1 MEKLNDTFL
10 YTIDKCFR
18 SYHQF
23 AQKNVRQAGYDITI
37 DQWLI
42 LQNIAEHPNITQN
55 DISKLVF
62 KDNASITRIIQLL
75 VNAGYVIR
83 NNHPDD
89 RRRVVLTLTK
99 NGEKITSDVE
109 KIAIKNRAIALQ
121 NVDQKIMIEM
131 KEVLQKI
138 IKNCSALILFII
150 LFDIQGIYAQT
161 TKPDTSAKKLKE
173 VSIVGKKQIVER
185 KQGKTIVNV
194 EASVTNAGTTVL
206 EVLEKSPGVMVDK
219 NGSISL
225 QGKSSVLVMI
235 DDKPTYLSGTE
246 LSNLLGSMSSTQ
258 VNQIELITSPSAKYD
273 ASGNAG
279 IINIKTKKN
288 KQEGFN
294 GNLTTTLGHGRY
306 LKNNNSLMLNYRQ
319 GKINAF
325 ANYSVNY
332 NKGFTDIYAYRK
344 YFNAVGTTTSILDQ
358 QSDLGSKN
366 TNHLLRT
373 GLDFYANPTLILG
386 LTLTGNMVSRK
397 GAGDALAKWLN
408 AQSTLDSAITTTSAT
423 DFNLKNGSINLYG
436 RQSIG
441 KMQEVGFDLDYLRY
455 GISNDQNFQNS
466 RSGLISYVQGSRGD
480 IPSKLKI
487 FSAKADYS
495 LQLAKNAKLE
505 LGLKSSSI
513 STDNIADYQIL
524 NGDTWAQDLKKSNH
538 FLYQENINSA
548 YSSFEQKINK
558 LSYQIGLR
566 YERTN
571 YTGNQLGNAA
581 QEGSNFS
588 KRYQNLF
595 PSGYL
600 TYEIDSSN
608 SISFTTG
615 RRIDRPAYQKLNP
628 FVFIINK
635 YTYQRGNPFFLPQH
649 TWNFELSHS
658 YKQFLTTA
666 VTYSGIKNYFSQLFL
681 SEGNDILVYTE
692 GNVGQMHNLGFYV
705 TVQTSPFKW
714 WSLTAQS
721 NFNYKKLSGYQNVD
735 YKSSVKQLHTTM
747 NNQFRINKS
756 LNAEISGFYTTQ
768 ARNDLQELLSPTGQ
782 VSAGL
787 VKTILKGKGSLRLT
801 ARDIFYTQSM
811 EGMTDFPGA
820 NEYFI
825 LWRDSQVINIGFN
838 YRFGKPLKAAKR
850 SSGGAADEIGRAGA

>member
-1 MEKLNDTFL
+1 MKSLFKIISICYFL
-10 YTIDKCFR
+10 FGSQNLIAQTTMADVNVKILDEQQKPIANATVELRGAEDK
-18 SYHQF
+18 
-23 AQKNVRQAGYDITI
+23 
-37 DQWLI
+37 
-42 LQNIAEHPNITQN
+42 
-55 DISKLVF
+55 
-62 KDNASITRIIQLL
+62 
-75 VNAGYVIR
+75 
-83 NNHPDD
+83 
-89 RRRVVLTLTK
+89 TLTK
-99 NGEKITSDVE
+99 TVLTNHTGTAAFFALKNGRYYV
-109 KIAIKNRAIALQ
+109 A
-121 NVDQKIMIEM
+121 V
-131 KEVLQKI
+131 
-138 IKNCSALILFII
+138 
-150 LFDIQGIYAQT
+150 
-161 TKPDTSAKKLKE
+161 SAKGYDSKISAIFQTPLTNNSLTLSLSNNIQNLQE
-173 VSIVGKKQIVER
+173 VTVTGKKQMIER

-194 EASVTNAGTTVL
+194 DAAVTNAGTTVL

-288 KQEGFN
+288 KQDGFN
-294 GNLTTTLGHGRY
+294 GNLTLNTGHGKH
-306 LKNNNSLMLNYRQ
+306 LKSNNSLMLNYRQ
-319 GKINAF
+319 GMINGF
-325 ANYSVNY
+325 INYSGNY

-344 YFNAVGTTTSILDQ
+344 YFDANGTIISALDQ
-358 QSDLGSKN
+358 PSHLGSEN
-366 TNHLLRT
+366 TNNSLRT
-373 GLDFYANPTLILG
+373 GLDFYASPKTILG
-386 LTLTGNMVSRK
+386 ITLTGTAVARN
-397 GAGDALAKWLN
+397 GAGNATATWLSP
-408 AQSTLDSAITTTSAT
+408 QMTQDSAIITHSSS
-423 DFNLKNGSINLYG
+423 DFNLKNGSMNVYG
-436 RQSIG
+436 RHNINKTQDI
-441 KMQEVGFDLDYLRY
+441 GFDVDYLRY
-455 GISNDQNFQNS
+455 GISNDQNFQNI
-466 RSGLISYVQGSRGD
+466 RTGAINYNQGSRGD
-480 IPSKLKI
+480 IPSQLEI
-487 FSAKADYS
+487 FSAKADYI
-495 LQLAKNAKLE
+495 LQLGRSAKFEA
-505 LGLKSSSI
+505 GIKSSSI
-513 STDNIADYQIL
+513 NTDNTANYQL
-524 NGDTWAQDLKKSNH
+524 SNGNGWKEDLKKSNH
-538 FLYQENINSA
+538 FLYQENINSI
-548 YSSFEQKINK
+548 YSSLEHKINR
-558 LSYQIGLR
+558 LSYQLGLR
-566 YERTN
+566 YENTN
-571 YTGNQLGNAA
+571 YTGNQLGNAL
-581 QEGSNFS
+581 QPGSKFS
-588 KRYQNLF
+588 KHYQNLF

-600 TYEIDSSN
+600 IYELDSAN
-608 SISFTTG
+608 SLSFTTG

-658 YKQFLTTA
+658 YKQYLTTA
-666 VTYSGIKNYFSQLFL
+666 ISYSSIKNYFSQLFL

-705 TVQTSPFKW
+705 TVQVSPFKW

-747 NNQFRINKS
+747 NNQFRINPT

-782 VSAGL
+782 VSAGI

-825 LWRDSQVINIGFN
+825 LWRDSRVVNVGFN

-850 SSGGAADEIGRAGA
+850 SAGGAADEINRAGT

>member
-23 AQKNVRQAGYDITI
+23 AQKNVRNAGFDITI

-42 LQNIAEHPNITQN
+42 LKNVAENPDITQN
-55 DISKLVF
+55 DLSKLVF
-62 KDNASITRIIQLL
+62 KDKASVTRIIQML
-75 VNAGYVIR
+75 VNSGFLLR
-83 NNHPDD
+83 ETHPDD
-89 RRRVVLTLTK
+89 KRRVNLSITK
-99 NGEKITSDVE
+99 SGEEITFAVE
-109 KIAIKNRAIALQ
+109 KIAIENRAAALKG
-121 NVDQKIMIEM
+121 VDPKLMGEM
-131 KEVLQKI
+131 KEILQKI
-138 IKNCSALILFII
+138 IKNCTFLLLCIFLGTKG
-150 LFDIQGIYAQT
+150 LYAQT
-161 TKPDTSAKKLKE
+161 TKADTTAKKLNE
-173 VSIVGKKQIVER
+173 VTITGKKQLVER

-194 EASVTNAGTTVL
+194 DAAVTNAGTTVL

-219 NGSISL
+219 NGNISL
-225 QGKSSVLVMI
+225 QGKASVLVMI

-288 KQEGFN
+288 KQDGFN
-294 GNLTTTLGHGRY
+294 GNLTTNIGHGKH

-325 ANYSVNY
+325 VNYSMNY

-344 YFNAVGTTTSILDQ
+344 YFDAQGAITSALDQ
-358 QSDLGSKN
+358 PSHLGN
-366 TNHLLRT
+366 EGINNLVRT
-373 GLDFYANPTLILG
+373 GIDFYLSPKTTFG
-386 LTLTGNMVSRK
+386 LTLTGTAVNREGM
-397 GAGDALAKWLN
+397 GNATATWLSP
-408 AQSTLDSAITTTSAT
+408 QLVQDSAITTNSNS
-423 DFNLKNGSINLYG
+423 DFNLKNGSINVYG
-436 RQSIG
+436 RHNINKVQDI
-441 KMQEVGFDLDYLRY
+441 GFDIDYLRY
-455 GISNDQNFQNS
+455 GISNDQNFQNI
-466 RSGLISYVQGSRGD
+466 RTGAISYNQGSRGD
-480 IPSKLKI
+480 IPSQLEI
-487 FSAKADYS
+487 FSAKADYI
-495 LQLAKNAKLE
+495 LQLGKSAKFEA
-505 LGLKSSSI
+505 GLKSSSI
-513 STDNIADYQIL
+513 NTDNTANYQL
-524 NGDTWAQDLKKSNH
+524 FNGTNWAEDLKKSNH
-538 FLYQENINSA
+538 FLYQENINSV
-548 YSSFEQKINK
+548 YSSIEQKINR
-558 LSYQIGLR
+558 LSYQAGLR
-566 YERTN
+566 YENTN
-571 YTGNQLGNAA
+571 YTGNQLGNAS
-581 QEGSNFS
+581 QPGSKFS
-588 KRYQNLF
+588 KHYQNLF
-595 PSGYL
+595 PSGYI
-600 TYEIDSSN
+600 TYELDSAN
-608 SISFTTG
+608 SLSFTTG

-658 YKQFLTTA
+658 YKQYITTA
-666 VTYSGIKNYFSQLFL
+666 ISYSSIKNYFSQLFL

-692 GNVGQMHNLGFYV
+692 GNVGQMHNLGLYV
-705 TVQTSPFKW
+705 TLQVAPFKW

-747 NNQFRINKS
+747 NNQFRINPT

-782 VSAGL
+782 VSAGI

-811 EGMTDFPGA
+811 EGITDFPGA

-825 LWRDSQVINIGFN
+825 LWRDTQIVNIGFN

-850 SSGGAADEIGRAGA
+850 SAGGAADEINRAGT

>member
-1 MEKLNDTFL
+1 MERLNDTFL

-23 AQKNVRQAGYDITI
+23 AQKNVRKAGYDITI

-42 LQNIAEHPNITQN
+42 LKSVAENPNITQN
-55 DISKLVF
+55 DISKIVF

-75 VNAGYVIR
+75 VKAGYLIR
-83 NNHPDD
+83 ENHPED

-99 NGEKITSDVE
+99 SGEKITTAVD
-109 KIAIKNRAIALQ
+109 KIAVKNRTAALQ
-121 NVDQKIMIEM
+121 DVDQKLIAEM
-131 KEVLQKI
+131 KDVLQKI
-138 IKNCSALILFII
+138 IKNCTFLFV
-150 LFDIQGIYAQT
+150 LVLLLTGKELNAQT
-161 TKPDTSAKKLKE
+161 TKPDTSTKKLKE
-173 VSIVGKKQIVER
+173 VSITGKKQMVER
-185 KQGKTIVNV
+185 RQGKTIINV
-194 EASVTNAGTTVL
+194 DAAVTNAGTTVL

-246 LSNLLGSMSSTQ
+246 LSNLLGSMSSSQ

-279 IINIKTKKN
+279 IINIKLKKN

-294 GNLTTTLGHGRY
+294 GNLTSTIGHGQY

-319 GKINAF
+319 GKINSF

-332 NKGFTDIYAYRK
+332 NKGFTNIYAYRR
-344 YFNAVGTTTSILDQ
+344 YFNTLGLVTSALDQ
-358 QSDLGSKN
+358 QSDLGSRN

-373 GLDFYANPTLILG
+373 GLDFYATPKLTLG
-386 LTLTGNMVSRK
+386 LTLTGNLVSRK

-408 AQSTLDSAITTTSAT
+408 PQSAIDSAITTTSAT
-423 DFNLKNGSINLYG
+423 DFNLTNGSINVYG
-436 RQSIG
+436 RQNISKTQDI
-441 KMQEVGFDLDYLRY
+441 GFDIDYLKY
-455 GISNDQNFQNS
+455 GISNDQNFENS
-466 RSGLISYVQGSRGD
+466 RTGAISYVQGSRGD
-480 IPSKLKI
+480 IPSKLSI
-487 FSAKADYS
+487 FSVKADYI
-495 LQLAKNAKLE
+495 LQIGKNAKFE
-505 LGLKSSSI
+505 AGLKSSSI
-513 STDNIADYQIL
+513 NTDNTANYQIF
-524 NGDTWAQDLKKSNH
+524 NGTAWTADLQKSNH
-538 FLYQENINSA
+538 FLYQENINSV
-548 YSSFEQKINK
+548 YSSLEHK
-558 LSYQIGLR
+558 LNRLTYQVGLR
-566 YERTN
+566 YENTN
-571 YTGNQLGNAA
+571 YTGNQLGNAL
-581 QEGSNFS
+581 QVGSKFS
-588 KRYQNLF
+588 KHYQNLF

-600 TYEIDSSN
+600 TYEVDSAN
-608 SISFTTG
+608 SFSFTAG

-666 VTYSGIKNYFSQLFL
+666 VAYSGIKNYFSQLFL

-705 TVQTSPFKW
+705 TAQVSPFKW

-735 YKSSVKQLHTTM
+735 YRSSVKQLHTTL
-747 NNQFRINKS
+747 NNQFRLS
-756 LNAEISGFYTTQ
+756 STLNAEISGFYTTQ

-782 VSAGL
+782 VSAGI

-811 EGMTDFPGA
+811 AGNTDFPGA
-820 NEYFI
+820 QEYFI

-850 SSGGAADEIGRAGA
+850 SSGGAADEIGRAGT

>member
-23 AQKNVRQAGYDITI
+23 AQKNVRKAGYDITI

-42 LQNIAEHPNITQN
+42 LKNVAENPDITQN
-55 DISKLVF
+55 DISKIVF
-62 KDNASITRIIQLL
+62 KDNASITRIIQIL
-75 VNAGYVIR
+75 VNAGYLTR
-83 NNHPDD
+83 ENHPDD

-99 NGEKITSDVE
+99 SGEKITSDVE
-109 KIAIKNRAIALQ
+109 KIAYKNRAAALE
-121 NVDQKIMIEM
+121 NVDQKLMVEM

-138 IKNCSALILFII
+138 ISNCTLVLLLIFLFAAKP
-150 LFDIQGIYAQT
+150 LKAQT
-161 TKPDTSAKKLKE
+161 NKPDTSTKKLKE
-173 VSIVGKKQIVER
+173 VNITGKKQMIER
-185 KQGKTIVNV
+185 RQGKTIINV
-194 EASVTNAGTTVL
+194 DAAVTNVGTTVL
-206 EVLEKSPGVMVDK
+206 EALEKSPGVMVDK
-219 NGSISL
+219 NGSISM
-225 QGKSSVLVMI
+225 QGKAGVLVMI

-246 LSNLLGSMSSTQ
+246 LSNLLGSMSTSQ
-258 VNQIELITSPSAKYD
+258 VNQIELITSPSSKYD

-294 GNLTTTLGHGRY
+294 GNLTSTLGQGKY
-306 LKNNNSLMLNYRQ
+306 LKENTTLMLNYRR
-319 GKINAF
+319 GKINTF

-332 NKGFTDIYAYRK
+332 NKGFTNIYAFRK
-344 YFNAVGTTTSILDQ
+344 YFNTKGLITTVLDQ
-358 QSDLGSKN
+358 QSDLGSRN

-373 GLDFYANPTLILG
+373 GIDYYATPKLTFG
-386 LTLTGNMVSRK
+386 LTLSGNLVSRK
-397 GAGDALAKWLN
+397 GSGDALAKWLN
-408 AQSTLDSAITTTSAT
+408 PQSVIDSAITTTSTT
-423 DFNLKNGSINLYG
+423 DFNLRNGSINIYG
-436 RQSIG
+436 RQNIT
-441 KMQEVGFDLDYLRY
+441 KTQDIGFDVDYLRY

-466 RSGLISYVQGSRGD
+466 RSDAINYVQGSRGD
-480 IPSKLKI
+480 IPSKLRI
-487 FSAKADYS
+487 FSAKADYI
-495 LQLAKNAKLE
+495 LQLGKNAKLE
-505 LGLKSSSI
+505 AGLKSSSI
-513 STDNIADYQIL
+513 NTDNTAAYQIF
-524 NGDTWAQDLKKSNH
+524 NGSGWTADLKKSNH
-538 FLYQENINSA
+538 FLYEEKINSI
-548 YSSFEQKINK
+548 YSSLEHKVK
-558 LSYQIGLR
+558 RLTYQLGLR
-566 YERTN
+566 YESTN

-581 QEGSNFS
+581 QAGSTFS
-588 KRYQNLF
+588 KQYQNLF

-600 TYEIDSSN
+600 TYELDSAN
-608 SISFTTG
+608 SVSFTMG

-666 VTYSGIKNYFSQLFL
+666 IAYSGIKNYFSQLFL

-714 WSLTAQS
+714 WSLTMQS
-721 NFNYKKLSGYQNVD
+721 NFNYKKLSGYQNVE
-735 YKSSVKQLHTTM
+735 YKSTVKQLHTTM
-747 NNQFRINKS
+747 NNQFRINPK
-756 LNAEISGFYTTQ
+756 LNAEISGFYTTK

-782 VSAGL
+782 VSAGI
-787 VKTILKGKGSLRLT
+787 VQTILKGKGSLRLT

-825 LWRDSQVINIGFN
+825 LWRDSQVINVGFN

-850 SSGGAADEIGRAGA
+850 SSGGATDEIGRAGT

>member
-1 MEKLNDTFL
+1 
-10 YTIDKCFR
+10 
-18 SYHQF
+18 
-23 AQKNVRQAGYDITI
+23 
-37 DQWLI
+37 
-42 LQNIAEHPNITQN
+42 
-55 DISKLVF
+55 
-62 KDNASITRIIQLL
+62 
-75 VNAGYVIR
+75 
-83 NNHPDD
+83 
-89 RRRVVLTLTK
+89 
-99 NGEKITSDVE
+99 
-109 KIAIKNRAIALQ
+109 
-121 NVDQKIMIEM
+121 
-131 KEVLQKI
+131 
-138 IKNCSALILFII
+138 
-150 LFDIQGIYAQT
+150 
-161 TKPDTSAKKLKE
+161 
-173 VSIVGKKQIVER
+173 
-185 KQGKTIVNV
+185 
-194 EASVTNAGTTVL
+194 
-206 EVLEKSPGVMVDK
+206 MVDK

-246 LSNLLGSMSSTQ
+246 LSNLLGSMSSSQ

-294 GNLTTTLGHGRY
+294 GNLTTTLGHGKY

-319 GKINAF
+319 GKINTF

-332 NKGFTDIYAYRK
+332 NKGFTNIYAYRK
-344 YFNAVGTTTSILDQ
+344 YFNTTGVVTSALDQ
-358 QSDLGSKN
+358 QSDLGSRN
-366 TNHLLRT
+366 TNNLLRT
-373 GLDFYANPTLILG
+373 GLDYYATPKLTLG
-386 LTLTGNMVSRK
+386 LTLTGNLVSRK
-397 GAGDALAKWLN
+397 GSGDALAKWLN
-408 AQSTLDSAITTTSAT
+408 PQSAIDSAITTTSNT
-423 DFNLKNGSINLYG
+423 DFNLKNGSINVYG
-436 RQSIG
+436 RQNIN
-441 KMQEVGFDLDYLRY
+441 KIQDIGFDVDYLRY
-455 GISNDQNFQNS
+455 GIANDQNFQNS
-466 RSGLISYVQGSRGD
+466 RSGPISYVQGSRGD
-480 IPSKLKI
+480 IPSMLRI
-487 FSAKADYS
+487 FSAKADYV
-495 LQLAKNAKLE
+495 LQLGKNAKFE
-505 LGLKSSSI
+505 AGLKSSSI
-513 STDNIADYQIL
+513 NTDNTANYQL
-524 NGDTWAQDLKKSNH
+524 FNGSAWTADLKKSNH
-538 FLYQENINSA
+538 FLYEENINSV
-548 YSSFEQKINK
+548 YSSLEHKIK
-558 LSYQIGLR
+558 RISYQIGLR
-566 YERTN
+566 YENTN
-571 YTGNQLGNAA
+571 YTGNQLGNALQA
-581 QEGSNFS
+581 GSTFS
-588 KRYQNLF
+588 KHYQNLF

-600 TYEIDSSN
+600 TYEADSAN
-608 SISFTTG
+608 SFSFTAG

-666 VTYSGIKNYFSQLFL
+666 IAYSGIKNYFSQLFL

-735 YKSSVKQLHTTM
+735 YKSSVKQLHTAM
-747 NNQFRINKS
+747 NNQFRINPT

-782 VSAGL
+782 VSAGI

-825 LWRDSQVINIGFN
+825 LWRDSQVVNVGFN

-850 SSGGAADEIGRAGA
+850 SSGGAADEIGRAGT